1 MQKDMNKDK
10 TEIKRVHIGY
20 VCGQNLH
27 LWTELTLQLGHQL
40 ELKGQPNNALQSSG
54 ALIFLMKM

>member
-27 LWTELTLQLGHQL
+27 LWTEFTLQLGHQL
-40 ELKGQPNNALQSSG
+40 ELKGRSNNALQSSG
-54 ALIFLMKM
+54 GSIFLVKI

>member
-1 MQKDMNKDK
+1 MNKDK

-27 LWTELTLQLGHQL
+27 LWTEFTLQLGHQL
-40 ELKGQPNNALQSSG
+40 ELKGRSNNALQSSG
-54 ALIFLMKM
+54 GSIFLVKI